1 MKACQ
6 KGGAK
11 RVNGEKREEKR
22 SPGKETWDGGS
33 GCRCSGT
40 RPRGGGGGNLGG
52 SGGGLEYEEE
62 KRRRRRERKRGR
74 RRNDPFLPH
83 FISREKKVKG
93 GRCQR

>member
-1 MKACQ
+1 MSTGRRGRRREAPERKP
-6 KGGAK
+6 GTEGAGADAVEHG
-11 RVNGEKREEKR
+11 RGE
-22 SPGKETWDGGS
+22 
-33 GCRCSGT
+33 
-40 RPRGGGGGNLGG
+40 GGGENLGG
-52 SGGGLEYEEE
+52 SGGGLEYKEE

>member
-40 RPRGGGGGNLGG
+40 RPRGGGGG
-52 SGGGLEYEEE
+52 
-62 KRRRRRERKRGR
+62 GR
-74 RRNDPFLPH
+74 TSADP
-83 FISREKKVKG
+83 EG
-93 GRCQR
+93 D

>member
-40 RPRGGGGGNLGG
+40 RPRGGGGG
-52 SGGGLEYEEE
+52 EP
-62 KRRRRRERKRGR
+62 RRIRRGIR
-74 RRNDPFLPH
+74 
-83 FISREKKVKG
+83 I
-93 GRCQR
+93 